1 MESKEVEGFRIAA
14 AAYCEFIDSCS
25 SFDEKETLITLLSI
39 ASRLYTE
46 AFELP
51 EVELEEGHA
60 VDVDFSLP
68 EVIFQKHNVYK
79 EIFNPYHDT
88 TPVNGCLDDDI
99 TDIYR
104 DIKKGL
110 ILYEQGHGIEA
121 VWEWKFSFEVHW
133 GEHATSAIWA
143 LHSINY
149 Q

>member
-1 MESKEVEGFRIAA
+1 MVSKEVEEFRIAA
-14 AAYCEFIDSCS
+14 AAYCDFIDSCS
-25 SFDEKETLITLLSI
+25 SFDDKETLIKLLSLV
-39 ASRLYTE
+39 SRLYTE

-51 EVELEEGHA
+51 EVELEGEHTI
-60 VDVDFSLP
+60 DVDFPLP

-88 TPVNGCLDDDI
+88 IPVNGCLDDDI
-99 TDIYR
+99 TDIYS
-104 DIKKGL
+104 DIKNGL
-110 ILYEQGHGIEA
+110 LLYEQGHDAEA

-133 GEHATSAIWA
+133 GEHATSAIRA